1 MVKVKRKDLMLL
13 PVALTEN
20 HAHVDVL
27 EIKNADSKISAENT
41 RKKYAV
47 PLNIFKHKD
56 YSSHMQSD

>member
-1 MVKVKRKDLMLL
+1 MLL

-47 PLNIFKHKD
+47 PLNIFKHED